1 MSERDCLGRRAL
13 IDRSEQVRKVDQRAG
28 FRTWH
33 CRLPYVEEYNSMEQK
48 TIGRRC
54 TKCDLKDYTYCC
66 GRVNFQ
72 EQPPISRYQSRQ
84 F

>member
-1 MSERDCLGRRAL
+1 MDSGLG
-13 IDRSEQVRKVDQRAG
+13 IVDS
-28 FRTWH
+28 H
-33 CRLPYVEEYNSMEQK
+33 MVEEYNSMEQK

-66 GRVNFQ
+66 ARVNFQ

>member
-54 TKCDLKDYTYCC
+54 TKCDLKDYSSSSMFITP
-66 GRVNFQ
+66 GGTK
-72 EQPPISRYQSRQ
+72 PKGP
-84 F
+84 